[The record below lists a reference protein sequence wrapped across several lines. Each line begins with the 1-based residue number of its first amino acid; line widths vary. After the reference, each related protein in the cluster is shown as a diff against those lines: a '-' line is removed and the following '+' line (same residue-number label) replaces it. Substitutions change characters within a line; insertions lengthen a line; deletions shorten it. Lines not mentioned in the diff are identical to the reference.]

1 MMPHPK
7 HVLSALHT
15 CNEVKKAMC
24 GSSNDNNNNNHNNSN
39 NNYDNDNNNNKNNKI
54 LSNIIIIKKNKNKNT
69 DLWRVNQM
77 MNDKTMMNSCTE
89 DNCSGREPNY
99 AS

>member
-1 MMPHPK
+1 MYC
-7 HVLSALHT
+7 LHYIL
-15 CNEVKKAMC
+15 VMKLKKQCVVHQMIITITMIIIVIIIIITI
-24 GSSNDNNNNNHNNSN
+24 
-39 NNYDNDNNNNKNNKI
+39 KIIKI
-54 LSNIIIIKKNKNKNT
+54 LSNIIVIKENKNKNT

-89 DNCSGREPNY
+89 DNCSERKPNY

>member
-1 MMPHPK
+1 MYC
-7 HVLSALHT
+7 LHYIL
-15 CNEVKKAMC
+15 VMKLKKQCVVHQMIITITMIIIVIIIIITITI
-24 GSSNDNNNNNHNNSN
+24 
-39 NNYDNDNNNNKNNKI
+39 KIIKI